1 MLKKVGV
8 QLQLSF
14 LAATVALVFAGSS
27 YAHCGKLH
35 LAQLSE
41 EHLGQEVVRLNVPED
56 LWALEAVQEPPL
68 VATKETIGAWNEL
81 KDELE
86 QSHPSED
93 QRELK
98 VLIEALMRH

>member
-1 MLKKVGV
+1 MRKLLGRIM
-8 QLQLSF
+8 F
-14 LAATVALVFAGSS
+14 VAVLVFMAAVPAWS
-27 YAHCGKLH
+27 HCGK
-35 LAQLSE
+35 LSE